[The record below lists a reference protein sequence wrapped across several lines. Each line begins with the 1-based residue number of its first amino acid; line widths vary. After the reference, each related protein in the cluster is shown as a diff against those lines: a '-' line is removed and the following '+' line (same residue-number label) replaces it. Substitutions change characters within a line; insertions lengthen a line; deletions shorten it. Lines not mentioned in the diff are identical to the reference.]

1 MVLKDIKNFI
11 YLECITDWFGVSYTF
26 KQMMNGKK
34 IDPITSSQN
43 FKHYLNVL
51 NKKIFGNSFKRFGK
65 RIEVIPVVETSMS
78 GRLHYHCSI
87 RNPYPDDP
95 ERFENLLIEEWRK
108 TNWGYH
114 EIFVDRTIDN
124 GWIDYSVKT
133 GFENIDW
140 VNFHKV

>member
-1 MVLKDIKNFI
+1 MRSNKQFI
-11 YLECITDWFGVSYTF
+11 
-26 KQMMNGKK
+26 
-34 IDPITSSQN
+34 
-43 FKHYLNVL
+43 
-51 NKKIFGNSFKRFGK
+51 
-65 RIEVIPVVETSMS
+65 
-78 GRLHYHCSI
+78 
-87 RNPYPDDP
+87 

-140 VNFHKV
+140 VNIHKV